1 MQRSADAVTD
11 GVDPAD
17 VVLEMPVASEDEED
31 DDGEEGDGDDDADD
45 DRRQHDV
52 RQPGGRQRRNDGDPF

>member
-1 MQRSADAVTD
+1 MQRSADAVAD

-31 DDGEEGDGDDDADD
+31 DDGEERDGDDDADD
-45 DRRQHDV
+45 DRRKDDV
-52 RQPGGRQRRNDGDPF
+52 G